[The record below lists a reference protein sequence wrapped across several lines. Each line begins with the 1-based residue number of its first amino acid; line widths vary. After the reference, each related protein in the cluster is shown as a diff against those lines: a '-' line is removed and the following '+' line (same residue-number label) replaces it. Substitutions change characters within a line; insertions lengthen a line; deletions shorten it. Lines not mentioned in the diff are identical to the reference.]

1 MEMNVFTIGHSDH
14 KIEVFISLIKQYK
27 IDVVADVR
35 SNPYSKYHPQF
46 NRESLKEKLK
56 ESGVNYV
63 FMGDELGARPKDSD
77 CYVNGVVDFSILS
90 NKETFKNGI
99 ARLIDGI
106 KKNYKIAI
114 MCSEK
119 EPLDCHRTILVSK
132 ELKKMGVKI
141 NHILY
146 NGKLEDMET
155 TEKRLVNSA
164 GLSIFQMNA
173 SEEEQIKTAY
183 KNRER
188 EIYTV
193 ADNAEKYGE

>member
-1 MEMNVFTIGHSDH
+1 MEMNIFTIGHSDH
-14 KIEVFISLIKQYK
+14 KIESFISLIKK
-27 IDVVADVR
+27 FGIDVVADVR
-35 SNPYSKYHPQF
+35 SNPYSKHHPQF
-46 NRESLKEKLK
+46 NKESLKEKLK

-90 NKETFKNGI
+90 KKESFKNGI

-106 KKNYKIAI
+106 KKNFKIAI

-141 NHILY
+141 SHILY
-146 NGKLEDMET
+146 NGKCEDMET
-155 TEKRLVNSA
+155 TEKRLVNLA

-183 KNRER
+183 KNRENKVYSIQ
-188 EIYTV
+188 EQ
-193 ADNAEKYGE
+193 